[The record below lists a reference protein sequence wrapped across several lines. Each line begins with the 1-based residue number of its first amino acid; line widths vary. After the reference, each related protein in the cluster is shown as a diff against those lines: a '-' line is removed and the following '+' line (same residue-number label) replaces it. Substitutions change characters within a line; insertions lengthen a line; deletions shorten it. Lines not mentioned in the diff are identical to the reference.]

1 MSQLCNIS
9 DPYERIVKKTL
20 DKFIPFKVDW
30 EITYRCNLNC
40 AHCYQT
46 GPSSDKELTTKE
58 IYSVLDELADLCCLY
73 MTFTGGEILL
83 REDFFDIA
91 KYARK
96 KEFAIRLFTNGT
108 LIDKETAD
116 KIKELNPLS
125 VEISLYGTD
134 PLVHEN
140 ITKNPGSYKKTINA
154 FDLLRKRNINTVVKC
169 TVMKDNVSEFDKLK
183 DFAQSIGSRF
193 IFSLTI
199 IPKINGSKEILEF
212 RLNQDQLKELFCLE
226 DWMIEGITK
235 GGVHSYKPL
244 CSAGINSLYISPY
257 GEVFPCVVLREH
269 CENLKELPL
278 REIWKSL
285 FFKKI
290 RRIEFEDL
298 KKCSGC
304 DLSYYCDR
312 CAGLALLETG
322 DLLGPSINDC
332 TLAGV
337 RKWAVERR
345 NVDDEKREKRK
356 ILQEAKD
363 SL

>member
-1 MSQLCNIS
+1 MSQLCNIL

-20 DKFIPFKVDW
+20 DKFLPFKVDW
-30 EITYRCNLNC
+30 EITYRCNLSC

-58 IYSVLDELADLCCLY
+58 IYSVLDELADSGCLY
-73 MTFTGGEILL
+73 ITFTGGEILL

-108 LIDKETAD
+108 LIDEETAD

-125 VEISLYGTD
+125 VEISLYGMN

-140 ITKNPGSYKKTINA
+140 ITKTPGSYKKTIRA

-169 TVMKDNVSEFDKLK
+169 TVMKNNVSEFDKLK
-183 DFAQSIGSRF
+183 DFAQSIGSSF
-193 IFSLTI
+193 IFSLTM
-199 IPKINGSKEILEF
+199 IPKIDGSKEILKF
-212 RLNQDQLKELFCLE
+212 RLNHERLKELFSSE
-226 DWMIEGITK
+226 DWMIEGITE

-257 GEVFPCVVLREH
+257 GEVFPCVVLRKH
-269 CENLKELPL
+269 SVNLKELSL
-278 REIWKSL
+278 REIWESP
-285 FFKKI
+285 FFKRL
-290 RRIEFEDL
+290 RRIEFDDL
-298 KKCSGC
+298 KECSGC
-304 DLSYYCDR
+304 DLSCYCDR
-312 CAGLALLETG
+312 CAGLALLEAG

-345 NVDDEKREKRK
+345 RSGDEKRET
-356 ILQEAKD
+356 LQEAQD